1 MASVKKQ
8 FNNADIEINKGMI
21 FLPDDLKKL
30 KVKGKWLL
38 YIKKGS
44 LINLD
49 KKQKKK

>member
-1 MASVKKQ
+1 MVLVKKQ
-8 FNNADIEINKGMI
+8 FNSTDIEISKGMI

-38 YIKKGS
+38 YIKKGA
-44 LINLD
+44 LINLE